1 MSSSSAFPFHH
12 HRSTPLP
19 SFPTFAPIYISG
31 RLLSLSPFRSFFR
44 LFWITYKSEFF
55 LSFFVFS
62 DWLLTASLS
71 ILLSTIS
78 STMGRKTINRIPAFA
93 KIQRLSDVV
102 INWHIFFLTNH
113 DPLIEQ
119 ENFDHGYIHHEW
131 KWMGKRDT
139 FTLWWKVN
147 CIREIRINFNC
158 KIVKFFYN
166 KTCFLKMLFSL
177 SI

>member
-19 SFPTFAPIYISG
+19 PFFSHFCPDLHLRQAS
-31 RLLSLSPFRSFFR
+31 LSLSPFRSFFR

-55 LSFFVFS
+55 LSLFS

-78 STMGRKTINRIPAFA
+78 SMMGRKTINRIPAFA

-102 INWHIFFLTNH
+102 INWHIFLLTNH

-131 KWMGKRDT
+131 KWMGKGDT

-147 CIREIRINFNC
+147 CTSGRYGLIL
-158 KIVKFFYN
+158 IVK
-166 KTCFLKMLFSL
+166 L
-177 SI
+177 